1 MSKEQNITPINSS
14 ILTIL
19 FIVFLILK
27 LTGNI
32 DWSWWWVT
40 SPLWL
45 PVALLFAILG
55 IAFIGIIIYSR
66 GIKQEKQKHENSNN
80 IFSVLR
86 GGDDRNGGTS
96 NNNK

>member
-1 MSKEQNITPINSS
+1 MSKETTVFNSG

-19 FIVFLILK
+19 FVVLLVLK

-45 PVALLFAILG
+45 PIAAAL
-55 IAFIGIIIYSR
+55 IIIAIALIVYN
-66 GIKQEKQKHENSNN
+66 IKN
-80 IFSVLR
+80 
-86 GGDDRNGGTS
+86 RN
-96 NNNK
+96 